1 MRRIFAAMLLVT
13 VLAVPARAQAPGSPE
28 AVKAA
33 GELFAILGGE
43 TTRQMSTA
51 MIAQM
56 WPELERE
63 LAGKISV
70 ASLQEIRAELERSL
84 TTFVNDAMTEGPA
97 IYARYFSAPELRD
110 MAAFYR
116 TPTGVK
122 ALQLLPK
129 VTADIGGLI
138 IPRLPVFHGEIAG
151 KIQAIMK
158 KHGYK

>member
-1 MRRIFAAMLLVT
+1 MRRVLTAILLVT
-13 VLAVPARAQAPGSPE
+13 VLAMPARAQAPGSPE

-33 GELFAILGGE
+33 GELFVILGGE
-43 TTRQMSTA
+43 TARQMSTA

-56 WPELERE
+56 WPGLERE
-63 LAGKISV
+63 LAGKISAAV
-70 ASLQEIRAELERSL
+70 LQEIRAELERSL
-84 TTFVNDAMTEGPA
+84 TNFVNDAMTEGPA
-97 IYARYFSAPELRD
+97 IYARYFSAAELRD

-122 ALQLLPK
+122 GLQLLPK

-138 IPRLPVFHGEIAG
+138 MPRLPIFQGEIAD